1 MARESLRQIGERL
14 LSAWHRRAVGLKALS
29 FACIGV
35 VNTLI
40 DLAVFFTAYN
50 VFGFALIPANV
61 LAWLVAVSASYVMN
75 SFITFARESG
85 RKLRWRDYATFLAS
99 GIAGVIANTTALVIA
114 SYFVS
119 VLTAKLLA
127 ILVSFL
133 VNFSLSHLVVFPRR
147 NQAGDAPS
155 QRG

>member
-1 MARESLRQIGERL
+1 MGRESIRQFGERL
-14 LSAWHRRAVGLKALS
+14 LSAWHKRAVGLKALS
-29 FACIGV
+29 FACIGA

-40 DLAVFFTAYN
+40 DLAVFFGAYN
-50 VFGFALIPANV
+50 LLDFALIPANV

-119 VLTAKLLA
+119 VLAAKLLA

-133 VNFSLSHLVVFPRR
+133 VNFSLSHLVVFPHRK
-147 NQAGDAPS
+147 QAGDAPP
-155 QRG
+155 RHG